1 MKKLIPILLAAG
13 VAAPS
18 FAAFYRTN
26 NADTDWSNLALWTT
40 DAEGTIPAT
49 SVPGIGNNVEWFF
62 GDAADGTTTIA
73 TGDQGNLKID
83 RLNIKSADFVF
94 SGATVNIGNR
104 VNFGSASGAT
114 PATAEN
120 RNTVSVLIDN
130 GSDVKTW
137 MAYFASQQ
145 YSDLDFRVSGN
156 SSFTITSNTWNH
168 FQGVYTNDSTAHVT
182 IDKGSSFTTATSLT
196 TNGTHGQGA
205 RSTAVYDIYGDLTA
219 AAVYTTDSNGTTSTI
234 NIYGSANFVSAGTA
248 AASKSNSY
256 WNFIMQDVDAAKM
269 TYYDGGVLGDD
280 TIDAIFTAA
289 NFKSGNTADSIN
301 YFTFA
306 IDVKNFSV
314 DGDYDEGESYAIA
327 LLRLTD
333 SESIYPV
340 SSFSI
345 VNSDQMGSNWILG
358 ETPLFWD
365 ESTTTLYLNVISQ
378 VPEPATYAAIF
389 GALTLAFAAYRR
401 RK

>member
-1 MKKLIPILLAAG
+1 
-13 VAAPS
+13 
-18 FAAFYRTN
+18 
-26 NADTDWSNLALWTT
+26 
-40 DAEGTIPAT
+40 
-49 SVPGIGNNVEWFF
+49 
-62 GDAADGTTTIA
+62 
-73 TGDQGNLKID
+73 
-83 RLNIKSADFVF
+83 
-94 SGATVNIGNR
+94 
-104 VNFGSASGAT
+104 
-114 PATAEN
+114 
-120 RNTVSVLIDN
+120 
-130 GSDVKTW
+130 
-137 MAYFASQQ
+137 
-145 YSDLDFRVSGN
+145 
-156 SSFTITSNTWNH
+156 
-168 FQGVYTNDSTAHVT
+168 
-182 IDKGSSFTTATSLT
+182 
-196 TNGTHGQGA
+196 
-205 RSTAVYDIYGDLTA
+205 
-219 AAVYTTDSNGTTSTI
+219 
-234 NIYGSANFVSAGTA
+234 
-248 AASKSNSY
+248 
-256 WNFIMQDVDAAKM
+256 MQDVDAAKM